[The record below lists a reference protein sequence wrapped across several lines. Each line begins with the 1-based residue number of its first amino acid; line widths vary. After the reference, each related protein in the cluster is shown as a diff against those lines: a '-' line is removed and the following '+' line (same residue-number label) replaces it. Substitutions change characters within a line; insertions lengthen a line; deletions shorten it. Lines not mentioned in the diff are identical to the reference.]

1 MHHRTISLSS
11 LLKDMPLNPQQQDS
25 QSASTQICDVKHYH
39 FTFPDQDFFHL
50 STQTLMNGRNDSIK
64 FLSFEVLEVSM
75 MDHNLLSELFTN
87 LS

>member
-1 MHHRTISLSS
+1 
-11 LLKDMPLNPQQQDS
+11 
-25 QSASTQICDVKHYH
+25 
-39 FTFPDQDFFHL
+39 
-50 STQTLMNGRNDSIK
+50 MNGRNDSIK